1 MKDTYMTPEMAVIEY
16 YAETP
21 MLTVSGGNTLPG
33 TENGGDSNGGMDA
46 DARGHRGSWGDL
58 WD

>member
-1 MKDTYMTPEMAVIEY
+1 MTPEMAVIEY